1 MKNIFKVFGII
12 IVSMIIG
19 ITILAC
25 PGEPTGNDPADKT
38 ALSAK
43 ITEANGAKTGVRT
56 DTAASNVPLGISWVT
71 ASEMSAFES
80 AIAAAVSV
88 RDNESAVQA
97 AVDAA
102 TEALTTAINTFNTAK
117 KAGTAAALNVSALA
131 SKITEATILMNSV
144 TVAENGSQVAIGSFY
159 VTAAV
164 KTALQNAINAAQV
177 VHDTATVQAVVD
189 TAVTT
194 LNTAMTTFT
203 NARQGG
209 TQTEGFTQAQLTQL
223 IANANTAKTGVTS
236 STNGN
241 DVGPEDVWVTLAS
254 LDTLNA
260 AITAAGSANDS
271 NRDTL
276 YLALSNALVSF
287 NNGKHSG
294 NVPNK
299 ESLQDAIISA
309 NTAKDGVL
317 TAASASDATLNSK
330 WATTAQWAPFNTAY
344 DSAVAAL
351 NNGNATVNAVN
362 AAISALTS
370 ATAAFSSA
378 VTGNGPGT
386 HNETPP
392 DVNTEVLVASYGAG
406 AYNVYTKNFTGSKS
420 FDIVNLPGQSRDNV
434 MKISN
439 PTQWYI
445 ASLPLLN
452 AQGINITVTF
462 SADVK
467 RVGSAGDL
475 RWQLTTPNYPTVASV
490 NAAEGQWY
498 QMSGTWTGTP
508 ADNGKFF
515 YLNADNSA
523 NAIFYIDNLVIT
535 VTGNGYVPPTFPE
548 PNPDLTLPSLK
559 TAYSAFFPIGNIID
573 SIYMGEPY
581 FSLLKHH
588 YSIVTPGNNLKPQ
601 YLAPTARGGAYQW
614 AEADAM
620 VNKVIS
626 NGMDVFGHALVWH
639 RQTPDWMTTGTQ
651 AEVQTNLTSYITT
664 VLNHFSGRINAW
676 DVANEIFRDGLS
688 GVTAAT
694 DWKTCLRTDAPWYM
708 ALGANYIELAY
719 RTARAAAPGVTLYY
733 NDYSMD
739 DQNKARAVANMI
751 RDLNQKY
758 RDEGNSRN
766 LIEGMGMQS
775 HYQIAGFSVSN
786 VQASLDMFIG
796 LGIEVAISELD
807 LRIGTY
813 SEGARL
819 DTPMSS
825 ADATAQ
831 ADLYAELFDLYKSRA
846 SSISRV
852 SMWGMDDYN
861 SWLSVGNPCLFDRN
875 LNAKPAFHAIKS
887 PGSPA
892 AETVVGSYNAYAS
905 NPHTQLS
912 SAQNYQ
918 IVNLPQE
925 SRTGVIKIVNP
936 AESQVAHYDL
946 AAYKNQ
952 EISITFSAEIKRVGA
967 AGNLNWQVNNSNYPS
982 VGSSINNAATGT
994 WHSMSGT
1001 WTGTPTSEYPAF
1013 YLSTYQNNSDQTTYY
1028 IDNFTITITPVG
1040 EVSDDAM
1047 TWQQLISGGYIG
1059 STGGSLN
1066 VVSGNLI
1073 HSGREQN
1080 WDGIDINVAQLRT
1093 TFGAGDITF
1102 VLTFNPTLSY
1112 TADVSNY
1119 GAMLAGSAVESW
1131 NPGAGVSLTL
1141 PAGDNGGAG
1150 GDFSVTS
1157 GVRILVNR
1165 VTGDV
1170 HPSVTVVDI
1179 KVNGESIILK

>member
-1 MKNIFKVFGII
+1 MKNKFRMIGVITLT
-12 IVSMIIG
+12 VIIG
-19 ITILAC
+19 ILAMAC
-25 PGEPTGNDPADKT
+25 PPEPGTEGQADKT
-38 ALSAK
+38 ALEAK
-43 ITEANGAKTGVRT
+43 IAEAESAMEGIQTNTS
-56 DTAASNVPLGISWVT
+56 AANVPLGTHWVT
-71 ASEMSAFES
+71 LSEMNALNS
-80 AIAAAVSV
+80 AISAAESV
-88 RDNESAVQA
+88 RDNESASQT
-97 AVDAA
+97 AVNAA
-102 TEALTTAINTFNTAK
+102 TEMLHTAINTFNAAK
-117 KAGTAAALNVSALA
+117 KNGTAAPVIFSELA
-131 SKITEATILMNSV
+131 SKITEAGILLNSV
-144 TVAENGSQVAIGSFY
+144 TVAENGSAVAVGSKF
-159 VTAAV
+159 VTSAV
-164 KTALQNAINAAQV
+164 KTALETAINTAQNV
-177 VHDTATVQAVVD
+177 RNTATTQ
-189 TAVTT
+189 TAVDNAVTA
-194 LNTAMTTFT
+194 LNTAMTTFS
-203 NARQGG
+203 NARQEG
-209 TQTEGFTQAQLTQL
+209 TQNAGFTATQLTQL
-223 IANANTAKTGVTS
+223 IAHANTAKTGVVT

-241 DVGPEDVWVTLAS
+241 DVSPSATWVTAS
-254 LDTLNA
+254 LLDSLNA
-260 AITAAGSANDS
+260 AITSAEGATDS
-271 NRDTL
+271 TRDER
-276 YLALSNALVSF
+276 YLALSDALVSF
-287 NNGKHSG
+287 NNGKSPG
-294 NVPNK
+294 IIPNK
-299 ESLQDAIISA
+299 NSLTAAISA
-309 NTAKDGVL
+309 ADTARTGVL
-317 TAASASDATLNSK
+317 TAANASGATSGSP
-330 WATTAQWAPFNTAY
+330 WATQTQWNAFDAVY
-344 DSAVAAL
+344 DSAVATL
-351 NNGNATVNAVN
+351 NNPSATANAVN
-362 AAISALTS
+362 DAISALQS
-370 ATAAFSSA
+370 ATSTFSAA
-378 VTGNGPGT
+378 VTANGPGT
-386 HNETPP
+386 HV
-392 DVNTEVLVASYGAG
+392 DVSDEVLVSTYGAG
-406 AYNVYTKNFTGSKS
+406 AYNIYTKNFTGSKT
-420 FDIVNLPGQSRDNV
+420 FDIVNITSQERTNV

-439 PTQWYI
+439 PTAWYV

-452 AQGINITVTF
+452 TQGINITITF
-462 SADVK
+462 SADVR

-498 QMSGTWTGTP
+498 HMSGTWTGTP
-508 ADNGKFF
+508 ADNGRVF
-515 YLNADNSA
+515 YLNADSNSA
-523 NAIFYIDNLVIT
+523 NTIYYIDNLEIT
-535 VTGNGYVPPTFPE
+535 VTGSGYVPPTFPN

-559 TAYSAFFPIGNIID
+559 TAYSGFFPIGNIID
-573 SIYMGEPY
+573 SIYIGEPY

-588 YSIVTPGNNLKPQ
+588 FSIVTPGNNLKPQ
-601 YLAPTARGGAYQW
+601 YLAPTAKGGAYQW

-620 VNKVIS
+620 VNKVRS
-626 NGMDVFGHALVWH
+626 NGMEVFGHALVWH

-651 AEVQTNLTSYITT
+651 AEVQTNLTSYITA

-676 DVANEIFRDGLS
+676 DVANEVFRDGLS
-688 GVTAAT
+688 GVTAST
-694 DWKTCLRTDAPWYM
+694 DWKSCLRTDAPWYM
-708 ALGANYIELAY
+708 ALGADYIELAY
-719 RTARAAAPGVTLYY
+719 RTARAADPGVTLYY

-758 RDEGNSRN
+758 KGEGNSRN